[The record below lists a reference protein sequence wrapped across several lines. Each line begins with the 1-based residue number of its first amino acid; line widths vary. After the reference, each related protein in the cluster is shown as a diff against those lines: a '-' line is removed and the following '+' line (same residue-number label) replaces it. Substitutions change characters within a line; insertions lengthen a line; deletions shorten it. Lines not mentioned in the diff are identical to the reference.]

1 MNFDPNAYVVG
12 GVSLIAVVFG
22 LVEFFKDALSLS
34 GKKVTVLAAILGII
48 LMVTYQLQTLIPAP
62 YSQIYEMVIV
72 SLTFGLSA
80 SGFYKFVTK
89 LPEKIKEKKEK
100 KEKEEFSEGLG

>member
-1 MNFDPNAYVVG
+1 MNFDPNQYVVG

-22 LVEFFKDALSLS
+22 LVEFFKSAFGLD
-34 GKKVTVLAAILGII
+34 GKKVTVLAASLGII

-62 YSQIYEMVIV
+62 YSQIYEMVILSV
-72 SLTFGLSA
+72 TFGLSA
-80 SGFYKFVTK
+80 SGFYKFITK

-100 KEKEEFSEGLG
+100 DDGKDGGKYG